1 MANKQMDNKKPMG
14 VGGVQKYGSVADKPA
29 SCSKL
34 KEGQGDLRSSSKK
47 K

>member
-14 VGGVQKYGSVADKPA
+14 VGGVQKYGSVSDKPA
-29 SCSKL
+29 STSKL
-34 KEGQGDLRSSSKK
+34 QEGNGRDLRAGKK